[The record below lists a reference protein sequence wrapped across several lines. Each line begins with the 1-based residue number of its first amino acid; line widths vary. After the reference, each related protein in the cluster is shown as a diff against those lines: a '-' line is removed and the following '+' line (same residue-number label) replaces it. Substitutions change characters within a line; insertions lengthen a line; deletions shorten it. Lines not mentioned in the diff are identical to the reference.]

1 MELSRIQKE
10 IIETEEEKVVVL
22 SRAATGKTKI
32 LTERARHL
40 LRQGIDPSKICVITF
55 TNLAAQ
61 ELRERLEGDLK
72 DGMFIGTIHSLALY
86 MLSSHGINCNDLI
99 KKEEFDLFFERLEEH
114 PECIKKYDY
123 VLLDEAQDSSDKE
136 FNFIFGMI
144 EPFSFFVVGDD
155 FQSIYGFRGSKP
167 KLLINL
173 SKRPD
178 VKTYEMDENY
188 RCAPRILQV
197 ARGIIK
203 KNNIEDN
210 SLSMREN
217 VNGIYENDVY
227 SPQKLIG
234 YINKYGSY
242 KDWSVLCRTNAQ
254 VVKIQRDLE
263 KAGIPTV
270 TFKQGEVTKQ
280 ELHDFLESN
289 KVKVL
294 TIHSSKGLTLRYV
307 AVYGAWWGK
316 AEEHRLNYVAATR
329 AQDGLFWFKEP
340 KKVRTKKWY

>member
-1 MELSRIQKE
+1 MELNKTQKE
-10 IIETEEEKVVVL
+10 IIETEEERVVVL

-32 LTERARHL
+32 LTERVRYL
-40 LRQGIDPSKICVITF
+40 LKKGFDPSKICVITF

-61 ELRERLEGDLK
+61 ELRERLAEDLK
-72 DGMFIGTIHSLALY
+72 EGMFIGTIHSLALQ
-86 MLSSHGINCNDLI
+86 MMMSHGINCNDLI
-99 KKEEFDLFFERLEEH
+99 QKEEFDLFFERLEQH
-114 PECIKKYDY
+114 PECIKSFDY

-144 EPFSFFVVGDD
+144 DPPNFFVVGDP
-155 FQSIYGFRGSKP
+155 FQAIYSFRGGKP
-167 KLLINL
+167 QLLINL
-173 SKRPD
+173 SRRFD
-178 VKTYEMDENY
+178 VTTYEMDENY
-188 RCAPRILQV
+188 RCAPKILQV

-203 KNNIEDN
+203 KNKVEDN
-210 SLSMREN
+210 SISMREN
-217 VNGIYENDVY
+217 VNGVYENDTY
-227 SPQKLIG
+227 SPEKLIG
-234 YINKYGSY
+234 YIRKYGTY

-254 VVKIQRDLE
+254 VNKIQRDLE

-270 TFKQGEVTKQ
+270 TFKQGDVSRQ
-280 ELHDFLESN
+280 ELHDFLDSD

-340 KKVRTKKWY
+340 KKVKTRNWY